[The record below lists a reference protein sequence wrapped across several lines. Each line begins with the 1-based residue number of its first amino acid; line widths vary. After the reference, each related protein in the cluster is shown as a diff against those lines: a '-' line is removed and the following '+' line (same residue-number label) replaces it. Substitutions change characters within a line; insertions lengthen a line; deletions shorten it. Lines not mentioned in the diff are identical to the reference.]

1 MKIRCGNYVAVEKV
15 SSSHQTE
22 WKTGFSGPYR
32 VEKQNEYVLLH
43 NEAK

>member
-1 MKIRCGNYVAVEKV
+1 MKISNYVAVEKV
-15 SSSHQTE
+15 SSSNQTE